1 MCWTSGELV
10 AYARSRVE
18 GHVARC
24 PRAALRGQHCAPREG
39 LKDDP
44 KRLTARCLGGVQGA
58 AEQSLDLELEK
69 PPAAERVR
77 EAARNV
83 NHTRRG
89 AWQRWAVEEMRL
101 AGLRRG

>member
-10 AYARSRVE
+10 AYARSKVG
-18 GHVARC
+18 GHVAV
-24 PRAALRGQHCAPREG
+24 PRRPCEGSTVHRGRG

-44 KRLTARCLGGVQGA
+44 KGA
-58 AEQSLDLELEK
+58 TEQSLDLELEK